1 MKNIRLKPL
10 YIPNDDILV
19 QPPNFLFSPETIF
32 KEPGS
37 KIYLNNLEELK
48 TILRGRRLK
57 SVQARQKNLK
67 ETDQESVLKLSEF
80 KPPQSI
86 ARSPLSKRYTFR
98 RSISNL
104 SNEQRSVK
112 ASPVKVEETPKF
124 ILTLQSIVSRE
135 KGKAK
140 EMDSD
145 LTKFTDSNKEYEKSL
160 NNRMKQLSTELES
173 VNELLLSYKAK
184 IKAAQ
189 GNRQQEIKSFDDQMS
204 EIMMKEASH
213 TLLLHSSKGK
223 KKHNLDVSEERE
235 YFLVK
240 ETLRK
245 AKRDLH
251 QTHIELM
258 EKSTGQLQ
266 NMQLMLEQKQAYKR
280 ACLKELKDL
289 QEMLIN
295 FYCTNLR
302 EGMDLRD
309 DGIRWTIKSLWN
321 MNQSVP
327 VSAFPKFLDD
337 DSSHFLLML
346 SEKELETTY
355 LLNKLTEMREE
366 IKKDR
371 MNASFCK
378 SPNELFTIVK
388 GRLHD
393 IKQKSRALS
402 ASCEFMLQ
410 TTSEFSTARYDEIKG
425 TKSKLKETEKFIAKA
440 TLEEVKRVIAGY
452 APESFKNV
460 GILHVIRTLVGEK
473 FKDFRRFARLKT
485 SKID

>member
-1 MKNIRLKPL
+1 
-10 YIPNDDILV
+10 
-19 QPPNFLFSPETIF
+19 
-32 KEPGS
+32 
-37 KIYLNNLEELK
+37 
-48 TILRGRRLK
+48 
-57 SVQARQKNLK
+57 
-67 ETDQESVLKLSEF
+67 
-80 KPPQSI
+80 
-86 ARSPLSKRYTFR
+86 
-98 RSISNL
+98 
-104 SNEQRSVK
+104 
-112 ASPVKVEETPKF
+112 
-124 ILTLQSIVSRE
+124 
-135 KGKAK
+135 
-140 EMDSD
+140 
-145 LTKFTDSNKEYEKSL
+145 
-160 NNRMKQLSTELES
+160 
-173 VNELLLSYKAK
+173 
-184 IKAAQ
+184 
-189 GNRQQEIKSFDDQMS
+189 
-204 EIMMKEASH
+204 MKEASH

-355 LLNKLTEMREE
+355 FLNKLTEMREE

-460 GILHVIRTLVGEK
+460 GISHVIRTLVGEK